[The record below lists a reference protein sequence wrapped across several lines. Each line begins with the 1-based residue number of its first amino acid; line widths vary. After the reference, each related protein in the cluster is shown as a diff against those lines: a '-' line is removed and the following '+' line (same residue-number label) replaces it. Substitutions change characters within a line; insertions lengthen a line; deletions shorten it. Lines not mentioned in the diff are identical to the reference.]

1 MIHLIYICSAA
12 ITPSEQDLIAL
23 LSQARCRNRSLG
35 ITGMLLYDNNTYIQ
49 VIEGEE
55 RDVHRIFNSIQ
66 NDSRVER
73 LITLVEEEIE
83 CRDFPD
89 WTMGF
94 RNLKS
99 HTTKLSGFTEI
110 FSGKVDPS
118 IAEAKQ
124 VLAVDLLMSFAK
136 ESESLRPISVA

>member
-1 MIHLIYICSAA
+1 
-12 ITPSEQDLIAL
+12 
-23 LSQARCRNRSLG
+23 
-35 ITGMLLYDNNTYIQ
+35 MLLYDNNTYIQ